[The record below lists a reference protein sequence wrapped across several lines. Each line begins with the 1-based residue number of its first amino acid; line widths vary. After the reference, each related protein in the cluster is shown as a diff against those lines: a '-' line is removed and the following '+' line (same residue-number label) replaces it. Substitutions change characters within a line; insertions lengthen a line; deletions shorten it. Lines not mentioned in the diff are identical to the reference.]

1 MKHIKE
7 ETYERL
13 REFILGMDE
22 SRGEFEED
30 GVVFEIYVE
39 FHYEKEWDE
48 GFGYY
53 AEKVIDYWSVEA
65 WTENEEETDF
75 DESLIILKV

>member
-13 REFILGMDE
+13 REFIWDMEE

-48 GFGYY
+48 GIGYY
-53 AEKVIDYWSVEA
+53 ADKVIDYWSVEPMD
-65 WTENEEETDF
+65 EDTDF
-75 DESLIILKV
+75 DESLIRI